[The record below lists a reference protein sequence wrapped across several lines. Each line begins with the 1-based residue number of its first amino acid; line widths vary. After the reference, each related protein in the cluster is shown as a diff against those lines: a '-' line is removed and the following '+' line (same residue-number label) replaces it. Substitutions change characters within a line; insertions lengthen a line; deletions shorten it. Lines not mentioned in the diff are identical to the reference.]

1 MQKKVGGSFRL
12 TLEVEY
18 ESIFDNEVIGDDQD
32 TPEYMESEEVDR
44 RVKKIVIITDDE
56 SLDIT
61 KKLSMSQIEKIL
73 FSTPHE

>member
-1 MQKKVGGSFRL
+1 MQKKVGVTFRL
-12 TLEVEY
+12 TVEVEY
-18 ESIFDNEVIGDDQD
+18 ESIFENEVIGDDD
-32 TPEYMESEEVDR
+32 DSPEYMESEEVDR

-73 FSTPHE
+73 FSRPQ